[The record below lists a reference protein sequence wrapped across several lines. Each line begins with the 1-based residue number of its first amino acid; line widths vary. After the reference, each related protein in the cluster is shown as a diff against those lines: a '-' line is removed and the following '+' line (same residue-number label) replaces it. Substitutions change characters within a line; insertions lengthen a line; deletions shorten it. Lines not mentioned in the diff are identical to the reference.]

1 MTKIAA
7 AWQSVAAAVGR
18 YFSAGPRRKVLRR
31 RLLLISVLPALL
43 IVGIAVKLVT
53 MVAYGQS
60 ARSDF
65 VAYDSY
71 GMARDVR
78 KLKSFNMID
87 SYKAYFA
94 DGDRYLLEGK
104 LVDAESE
111 FKKSLALVD
120 DDESC
125 PVRINLAVV
134 LEARG
139 DVKNSEKHRD
149 QAKPLW
155 QEALTVVQQ
164 APAGCFDT
172 TTEPDEVQRKHRNET
187 AKRLQDKL
195 KDPEPQSSDGKG
207 GQGGGGQGDSN
218 QNGESSGQGEQ
229 PPSSGNP
236 PPGPGNPPPSSG
248 NPSPGPGN
256 PPPSPGDQNQ
266 APGAVD
272 GQAPAGSPTT
282 QAPDTVGADRVAT
295 ESGGVATHELDPK
308 QGDPADVLKRL
319 LEDSGATGIDRE

>member
-187 AKRLQDKL
+187 PKRLQDKL
-195 KDPEPQSSDGKG
+195 KDPDPQSSDGKG
-207 GQGGGGQGDSN
+207 GQGDGGGQGDSN
-218 QNGESSGQGEQ
+218 QNGESSGQGNP

-236 PPGPGNPPPSSG
+236 PPSPGNPPPSSG
-248 NPSPGPGN
+248 
-256 PPPSPGDQNQ
+256 DQNQ
-266 APGAVD
+266 APGTVD

-295 ESGGVATHELDPK
+295 ESGGVAMHELDPK

>member
-7 AWQSVAAAVGR
+7 AWQSVVAAVGR

-195 KDPEPQSSDGKG
+195 KDPDPQSSDGKG
-207 GQGGGGQGDSN
+207 GQGDGGGQGDSN
-218 QNGESSGQGEQ
+218 QNGESSGQG
-229 PPSSGNP
+229 NP
-236 PPGPGNPPPSSG
+236 PPSPGNPPPSSG
-248 NPSPGPGN
+248 NP
-256 PPPSPGDQNQ
+256 PPSSGDQNQ
-266 APGAVD
+266 APGTVD